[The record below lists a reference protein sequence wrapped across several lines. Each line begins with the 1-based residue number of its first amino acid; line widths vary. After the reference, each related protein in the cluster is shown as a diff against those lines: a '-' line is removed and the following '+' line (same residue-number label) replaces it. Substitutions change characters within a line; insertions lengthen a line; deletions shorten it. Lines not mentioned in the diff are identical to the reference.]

1 MERRRFLGHVV
12 GAATGLAGA
21 GFATL
26 AGGYLFAGIDPGR
39 RGRWTPMVELDGLEP
54 GRPRLVQY
62 LEVVPDAWSTL
73 RRRRGVWLVR
83 PARDVV
89 VAFDPRCTHLG
100 CPYAWNEPGRVF
112 ECVCHGGV
120 FDLDGR
126 VLDGPPPRP
135 LDRWPVRLEGGRV
148 WVAPVPG
155 RG

>member
-1 MERRRFLGHVV
+1 MDRRRFLGRVV
-12 GAATGLAGA
+12 GTAAGLVGA
-21 GFATL
+21 GFTAL

-39 RGRWTPMVELDGLEP
+39 RGRWTPVADFDRLEP
-54 GRPRLVQY
+54 ERPQLAEY
-62 LEVVPDAWSTL
+62 LEVVPDAWSTI
-73 RRRRGVWLVR
+73 RRRRSVWLVR
-83 PARDVV
+83 RGRRL

-100 CPYAWNEPGRVF
+100 CPYAWNDRDRVF

-135 LDRWPVRLEGGRV
+135 LDRWPVRLDRGRV
-148 WVAPVPG
+148 WVASTPA